1 MNKVKIRILD
11 NGDEITSEELALK
24 VGITLKNARTRLTQS
39 TDPARV
45 YAKKKGSSQECNEN
59 YKLRS
64 IKGRSASIYN
74 DMFRLMLKTI

>member
-1 MNKVKIRILD
+1 MKVKIRVLD

-39 TDPARV
+39 TDPKRV
-45 YAKKKGSSQECNEN
+45 YAPKKGNSKECNES

-64 IKGRSASIYN
+64 ILGRESSMYN
-74 DMFRLMLKTI
+74 EMFRLMLKTI

>member
-1 MNKVKIRILD
+1 MMRTKIRILD
-11 NGDEITSEELALK
+11 NGDQITSEELALK

-45 YAKKKGSSQECNEN
+45 YAKKKGNSQECNES

-64 IKGRSASIYN
+64 ILGRESSMYN